1 MAQAIFWGA
10 IVVILL
16 TVIFLS
22 GKKKDGFVRHFS
34 RGAFM
39 RELNK
44 KMEKEIERKA
54 P

>member
-1 MAQAIFWGA
+1 MGQAIFYGA

-16 TVIFLS
+16 VVIYRE
-22 GKKKDGFVRHFS
+22 GKKKDGFVTHSS

-44 KMEKEIERKA
+44 KMEDK
-54 P
+54 